1 MVLSIPN
8 NSNESSLKNFGIIDE
23 SNFDAPAL
31 VHIQKE
37 SYDWLL
43 DEGIRELFKEI
54 SPINDSSGD
63 RFEVRFI
70 DHEIR
75 EPIRSEEECRKEE
88 ITYSAPLYVTV
99 ELKII
104 SSGEVIQQVLFMGDI
119 PKMT

>member
-23 SNFDAPAL
+23 SNFDAPDL
-31 VHIQKE
+31 VHIQNE

-63 RFEVRFI
+63 LSLI
-70 DHEIR
+70 HI
-75 EPIRSEEECRKEE
+75 
-88 ITYSAPLYVTV
+88 
-99 ELKII
+99 
-104 SSGEVIQQVLFMGDI
+104 
-119 PKMT
+119 